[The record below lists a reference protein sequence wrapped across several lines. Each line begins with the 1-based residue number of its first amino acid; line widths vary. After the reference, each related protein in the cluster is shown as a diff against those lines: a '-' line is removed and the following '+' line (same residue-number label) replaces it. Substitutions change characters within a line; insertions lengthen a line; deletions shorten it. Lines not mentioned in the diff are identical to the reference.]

1 MNRIPIVFAF
11 DNKIAE
17 PACVCMTSLMDHA
30 KESTFYEL
38 IVVHSGVDHYFML
51 RMCALLRVFAFL
63 R

>member
-17 PACVCMTSLMDHA
+17 PACVCMTSLMEHA
-30 KESTFYEL
+30 MESTFYEF
-38 IVVHSGVDHYFML
+38 IVVHSGVDL
-51 RMCALLRVFAFL
+51 GVRRIIKKLLRVFAFL